1 MEEDNK
7 ETLLENETGD
17 VVPNEAIDENI
28 DGMVG
33 DDEEVISPID
43 SNSHLTADKTKSNIN
58 NKLSVL
64 PWVLSGFSLL
74 ALSIILSIFVNG
86 FIAFGIIP
94 ALFIVYKGISNN
106 NKNNKKKVEPY
117 NIKNI
122 NFEKTPNIE
131 QKQEIEKNKT
141 QDHNNKL
148 ITKSIKGQKNSNQKQ
163 KNYEKPSIEDFQK
176 LLNFPTTP
184 SKEQKK
190 GNHSN
195 VNMDDVGQDN
205 NQMDFLKEYN
215 NKQNKTNTNNKKVD
229 FDLIKNSKQENTNNI
244 E

>member
-1 MEEDNK
+1 MEEENK

-43 SNSHLTADKTKSNIN
+43 SNSHLTADKTKSNVN

-64 PWVLSGFSLL
+64 PWVLSGFFLL

-94 ALFIVYKGISNN
+94 ALFIIYKGISNN

-117 NIKNI
+117 NII
-122 NFEKTPNIE
+122 NFEKTQNIE

-141 QDHNNKL
+141 QDQNKL
-148 ITKSIKGQKNSNQKQ
+148 ITKNIKNPKNSNQKQ

-176 LLNFPTTP
+176 LLNFSATP

-190 GNHSN
+190 ENHSN
-195 VNMDDVGQDN
+195 VDMDNVEQDN

-215 NKQNKTNTNNKKVD
+215 NKQNKTNKNNKKVD

-244 E
+244 K